1 MLFKKHFYIP
11 KSDRRA
17 ILAILVLTTF
27 VGIAIYALNFV
38 GNESNTPE
46 NHDKSNKQESDF
58 SAKQNPAYKGKKYN
72 YKVEN
77 KETKLFYFDPNT
89 ADSTQLLQLGLQ
101 PWQVRSIYKYRAKG
115 GIYRKKEDFAY
126 VYGLTAKDYKRLAPY
141 IRIGEDYRPAYE
153 LAEVKRARQQNYY
166 SRPNTYYKST
176 YSSSANQ
183 NHENRNSERNPSGN
197 GTPAGVSPKHQANY
211 SPKLHAGEHLSVNS
225 ADTTALKTIPGIGSY
240 FARRIVRY
248 REQLGGFFDKEQ
260 LLDIEDFPKEALDFI
275 NIDSGHI
282 KKLKVNQLSLK
293 QLRNHPYIN
302 YYQARAITDYRRLHG
317 EIKDIKEL
325 RLMKE
330 FTDNDIKR
338 IQPYLEY

>member
-1 MLFKKHFYIP
+1 MLFKKYFYIP

-46 NHDKSNKQESDF
+46 NPDKSNKQESDF

-126 VYGLTAKDYKRLAPY
+126 VYGLTAKDYK
-141 IRIGEDYRPAYE
+141 IG
-153 LAEVKRARQQNYY
+153 RASCR
-166 SRPNTYYKST
+166 
-176 YSSSANQ
+176 
-183 NHENRNSERNPSGN
+183 ER
-197 GTPAGVSPKHQANY
+197 V
-211 SPKLHAGEHLSVNS
+211 
-225 ADTTALKTIPGIGSY
+225 
-240 FARRIVRY
+240 
-248 REQLGGFFDKEQ
+248 
-260 LLDIEDFPKEALDFI
+260 
-275 NIDSGHI
+275 
-282 KKLKVNQLSLK
+282 
-293 QLRNHPYIN
+293 
-302 YYQARAITDYRRLHG
+302 
-317 EIKDIKEL
+317 
-325 RLMKE
+325 
-330 FTDNDIKR
+330 
-338 IQPYLEY
+338 